1 MAVWTQQLQGARATK
16 AARIPVS
23 AKVTVDA
30 VSCREE
36 LVGATAHTFVGP
48 ARFFRP
54 NGPCD
59 AVATKAERFFHDVS
73 RYGGGPVTP
82 SKISMMIIC
91 P

>member
-1 MAVWTQQLQGARATK
+1 MAVWTLRLQWSRATK
-16 AARIPVS
+16 AARIPVLT
-23 AKVTVDA
+23 KVTVDA

-36 LVGATAHTFVGP
+36 LVGATARTFVGP

-59 AVATKAERFFHDVS
+59 AVTTKGERLFHDVS

-82 SKISMMIIC
+82 SKVSMMIIC